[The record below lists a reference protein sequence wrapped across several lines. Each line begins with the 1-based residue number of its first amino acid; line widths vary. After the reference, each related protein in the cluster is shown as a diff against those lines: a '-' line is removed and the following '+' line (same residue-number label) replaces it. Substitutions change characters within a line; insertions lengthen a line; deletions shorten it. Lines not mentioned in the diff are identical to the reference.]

1 MKKLEK
7 QFIVVYDSEGKIVSK
22 SVNNLETIIGEG
34 KLFAEFD
41 SEEELNQF
49 IENNNLYEDEFAV

>member
-7 QFIVVYDSEGKIVSK
+7 QFIVVYDSEEKIVSK

-49 IENNNLYEDEFAV
+49 IENNNLYEDELAV